1 MSPKTTEKPLTPAER
16 MRLHR
21 KRRRNGLRFMRI
33 LLHETEIDALIRK
46 GFLKRERRQDQHAVQ
61 NAIDGF
67 ICNELGPAD
76 ALLRDLPPDHRGRGS
91 SPHGHLSPGARSGHE
106 HRSRANSPLRTS
118 KLGSRARRNR
128 NCHDRTAILEVCH
141 RAAARREAVD

>member
-21 KRRRNGLRFMRI
+21 KRRRSPHSHSRRRLLGRDVDRGAERAWRDRGAGFAGRSRVRRNGLRFMRI

-76 ALLRDLPPDHRGRGS
+76 ALGGALRVS
-91 SPHGHLSPGARSGHE
+91 
-106 HRSRANSPLRTS
+106 
-118 KLGSRARRNR
+118 
-128 NCHDRTAILEVCH
+128 
-141 RAAARREAVD
+141 

>member
-67 ICNELGPAD
+67 ICN
-76 ALLRDLPPDHRGRGS
+76 
-91 SPHGHLSPGARSGHE
+91 LS
-106 HRSRANSPLRTS
+106 
-118 KLGSRARRNR
+118 
-128 NCHDRTAILEVCH
+128 
-141 RAAARREAVD
+141 